1 MTSRAGGTT
10 RRRSLRSRITLA
22 ATAVVAL
29 AAVLGAA
36 GFLLVLSSVL
46 AGSAATAAETEA
58 ERVATLV
65 ERGGAD
71 AVRASEGVVQLVV
84 EGRVVAAGE
93 DADDL
98 PALATEERDE
108 PFTTTP
114 ADEDPLVVATQEL
127 DDGALLVVGV
137 PDEGRA
143 EALATTA
150 GLLAVAVPLLV
161 AFVAIVCWIV
171 VGRALR
177 PVDRMRAE
185 ADAVTAAALY
195 RRVAEPGSG
204 DEIDRLAQTLNRML
218 GRLEDGQERQRRFVS
233 DASHELRSPV
243 AALRQSAEVALAHP
257 DRLDAARLATTVAE
271 ESVRMGGLIE
281 GLLLLARA
289 DEARLAVL
297 AAPVDLDDLA
307 LREVRRLRDSGIAVD
322 ASGVSPVQAVAD
334 EALLGRALRNLV
346 DNAVRHRAARL
357 AIATRGEGDSAVLAV
372 DDDGPGIPAAD
383 RERVLE
389 RFVRL
394 DEGRARD
401 AGGSGLGLA
410 IVAEIA
416 AAHGGSVAIE
426 ESPWGGARV
435 TLRVPLR

>member
-1 MTSRAGGTT
+1 M
-10 RRRSLRSRITLA
+10 RRRSLRTRIVLA

-29 AAVLGAA
+29 AAVLGGIA
-36 GFLLVLSSVL
+36 FVLVLSSVL
-46 AGSAATAAETEA
+46 AASAATSAEAEA
-58 ERVATLV
+58 ERIGALV
-65 ERGGAD
+65 ESGGAG

-84 EGRVVAAGE
+84 DGRVVAAGE
-93 DADDL
+93 DAEDL
-98 PALATEERDE
+98 PPLATDEVDE
-108 PFTTTP
+108 PFTATP
-114 ADEDPLVVATQEL
+114 EDEDPVVVATQQL
-127 DDGALLVVGV
+127 DDGSLVVVGV

-143 EALATTA
+143 EAVATTIA
-150 GLLAVAVPLLV
+150 LLAVAVPLLV
-161 AFVAIVCWIV
+161 LFVAVVCAVV

-185 ADAVTAAALY
+185 ADAVTASALD

-218 GRLEDGQERQRRFVS
+218 ERLESAQSRQRRFVS

-243 AALRQSAEVALAHP
+243 AALRQTAEVALAHP
-257 DRLDAARLATTVAE
+257 DRLDSARLATTVAE

-289 DEARLAVL
+289 DEARLAVV

-307 LREVRRLRDSGIAVD
+307 LGEVRRLRDSGVAVE
-322 ASGVSPVQAVAD
+322 AGGVSPVQAVAD
-334 EALLGRALRNLV
+334 GALLGRALRNLV
-346 DNAVRHRAARL
+346 DNAVRHRHSRL
-357 AIATRGEGDSAVLAV
+357 AVATRAEGAWAVLAV
-372 DDDGPGIPAAD
+372 DDDGPGIPVGERA
-383 RERVLE
+383 RVLE

-416 AAHGGSVAIE
+416 AAHGGSVEVEA
-426 ESPWGGARV
+426 SPLGGARV
-435 TLRVPLR
+435 TLRVPRER

>member
-1 MTSRAGGTT
+1 M
-10 RRRSLRSRITLA
+10 RRRSLRTRIVLA

-29 AAVLGAA
+29 AAVLGGVA
-36 GFLLVLSSVL
+36 FVLVLSSVL
-46 AGSAATAAETEA
+46 ATSAATSAEAEA
-58 ERVATLV
+58 ERIGALV
-65 ERGGAD
+65 ESGGAD
-71 AVRASEGVVQLVV
+71 AVRSSEGVVQLVV
-84 EGRVVAAGE
+84 DGRVVAAGQ

-98 PALATEERDE
+98 PPLATEEVDE
-108 PFTTTP
+108 PFTATP
-114 ADEDPLVVATQEL
+114 EDEDPVVVATQEL
-127 DDGALLVVGV
+127 DDGSLVVVGV

-143 EALATTA
+143 EAIATTSA
-150 GLLAVAVPLLV
+150 LLAVAVPLLV
-161 AFVAIVCWIV
+161 LFVAVVCAVV

-185 ADAVTAAALY
+185 ADAVTASALD

-218 GRLEDGQERQRRFVS
+218 ERLESAQSRQRRFVS

-243 AALRQSAEVALAHP
+243 AALRQTAEVALAHP
-257 DRLDAARLATTVAE
+257 DRLDSARLAATVAE

-289 DEARLAVL
+289 DEARLAVV

-307 LREVRRLRDSGIAVD
+307 LGEVRRLRDSGVAID
-322 ASGVSPVQAVAD
+322 AGGVSPVQAVAD
-334 EALLGRALRNLV
+334 EALLGRALRNLI
-346 DNAVRHRAARL
+346 DNAVRHRHSRL
-357 AIATRGEGDSAVLAV
+357 AVATRAEGSWAVLAV
-372 DDDGPGIPAAD
+372 DDDGPGIPAEERA
-383 RERVLE
+383 RVLE

-416 AAHGGSVAIE
+416 AAHGGSVE
-426 ESPWGGARV
+426 VGTSPLGGARV
-435 TLRVPLR
+435 TLRVPRER

>member
-1 MTSRAGGTT
+1 MTSASSRP
-10 RRRSLRSRITLA
+10 RRSLRSRITLA

-71 AVRASEGVVQLVV
+71 AVRASEGVVQLIVD
-84 EGRVVAAGE
+84 GRVVAAGE
-93 DADDL
+93 DAEDL
-98 PALATEERDE
+98 PALTTEERDE

-114 ADEDPLVVATQEL
+114 ADEDPLVVSTQEL
-127 DDGALLVVGV
+127 DDGSLVVVGV

-150 GLLAVAVPLLV
+150 GLLATAVPLLV
-161 AFVAIVCWIV
+161 AFVAIVCWVV

-185 ADAVTAAALY
+185 ADAVTASALD

-307 LREVRRLRDSGIAVD
+307 LREVRRLRDSGITVD

-346 DNAVRHRAARL
+346 DNAVRHRGSRL
-357 AIATRGEGDSAVLAV
+357 AIATRGEGATAVLVV
-372 DDDGPGIPAAD
+372 DDDGPGIPATE

-426 ESPWGGARV
+426 ESPWGGARL
-435 TLRVPLR
+435 TLRVPLG